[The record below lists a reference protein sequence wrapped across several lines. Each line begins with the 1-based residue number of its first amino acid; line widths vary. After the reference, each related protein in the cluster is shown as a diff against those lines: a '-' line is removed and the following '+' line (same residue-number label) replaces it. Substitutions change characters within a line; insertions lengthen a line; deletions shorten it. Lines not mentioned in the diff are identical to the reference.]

1 MTLNDYQIWTRT
13 TAIYP
18 PQEALGYLALG
29 LSSEA
34 GEVAGKIKKY
44 IRDGTYDQNALEA
57 EIGDVFWYL
66 CRLADE
72 LGVDSE
78 DILQRNKEKLESRL
92 ARGVL
97 GGSGDN
103 R

>member
-1 MTLNDYQIWTRT
+1 MTLNSYQIWTRT

-18 PQEALGYLALG
+18 PQEALEYLALG
-29 LSSEA
+29 LSEET
-34 GEVAGKIKKY
+34 GEVAGKISKY
-44 IRDGTYDQNALEA
+44 IRDGTFNDEALLK

-72 LGVDSE
+72 LGVDCE

-97 GGSGDN
+97 GGSGDT